1 MGKGRRGRGISGEE
15 SMYKRIVVAV
25 DSSQTSELALETAV
39 KLAVETGA
47 RLRIAHAID
56 LATLN
61 VGVEFPI
68 EADFSGS
75 MIEGGKTLLARC
87 AKVAAAAGI
96 EAETQLVTIDSVSQ
110 RITEAIVEDA
120 DSWSADLVVV
130 GTHGRHG
137 LSRLFLGS
145 VAEGVARVAH
155 QPVLLVRGK

>member
-1 MGKGRRGRGISGEE
+1 
-15 SMYKRIVVAV
+15 MYKRIVVAV
-25 DSSQTSELALETAV
+25 DSSRTSELALETAV
-39 KLAVETGA
+39 RLAVDTGA
-47 RLRIAHAID
+47 WLRVVHAID

-68 EADFSGS
+68 EADFSAS
-75 MIEGGKTLLARC
+75 MIEGGKVLLARC
-87 AKVAAAAGI
+87 GKVAAAAGV

-110 RITEAIVEDA
+110 RIAEAIVEDA
-120 DSWSADLVVV
+120 DGWSADLVVV

-137 LSRLFLGS
+137 ISRLFLGS